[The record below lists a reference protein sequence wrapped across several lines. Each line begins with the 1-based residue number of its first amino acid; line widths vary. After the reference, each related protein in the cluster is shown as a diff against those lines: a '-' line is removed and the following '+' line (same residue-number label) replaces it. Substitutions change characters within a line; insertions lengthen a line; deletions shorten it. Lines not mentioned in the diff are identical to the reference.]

1 MRQYSSEVSDRQAD
15 ASLRTLVT
23 GPLVRATNIAADGDS
38 SELRGGGAPRS
49 PRADSLSPTA
59 LRLLRAVVEKPM
71 LRSSEYAK
79 LAGMSPN
86 AAGHVRPVLIEK
98 DLIRE
103 HKLESGGRGR
113 AAILLEPLEAA
124 KKLLAETGAISS

>member
-1 MRQYSSEVSDRQAD
+1 MKQYPSNVSDREAD

-23 GPLVRATNIAADGDS
+23 GPVVRATDIAPNGDP
-38 SELRGGGAPRS
+38 SESPSREPSGS
-49 PRADSLSPTA
+49 PRADSLPPTA
-59 LRLLRAVVEKPM
+59 LRLLRTVVEKPM

-86 AAGHVRPVLIEK
+86 TVGKARPILIEK
-98 DLIRE
+98 NLVRE
-103 HKLESGGRGR
+103 HKLESGKRGR

-124 KKLLAETGAISS
+124 RKLLAETGAVSS